1 MNTTKKVITSPQLEE
16 KLIAGIDILADSV
29 GSTLGPMGK
38 NVILETAYG
47 ATTVTKDGV
56 TVANYIDLEDPVQN
70 LAVQILK
77 QAAKRTSDIAGDG
90 TTTSTVI
97 AHALV
102 KEARKLINAGE
113 PPISIK
119 RDLETYLKHALAI
132 IRSNAYEVD
141 ANKIL
146 EIATISANNDHDIG
160 NLIYQAFLHVG
171 KEGVILLDEA
181 KDGTTSVDL
190 VDGVFFDKGFASP
203 FFINNPAKEEC
214 VLNNPLIF
222 FTDYKIRHTEDIVPI
237 LEKAHAQGRPL
248 LIVADEIDGPALQ
261 LLVLNKVHGGLKV
274 CAVRAPSF
282 GNRRYDLLEDFAAL
296 TSSTLVSQSAA
307 MRLEDTPVAYLGE
320 ASKVVISKNRTIFVD
335 PKKDLTRVEQ
345 RAEQIRQNLVNSED
359 SYSTKKLQERLA
371 SLTSSI
377 AVLFVG
383 AATETELKEKKDR
396 IDDALRAT
404 TSAVVKGY
412 GVGGGTMLAR
422 VAQQLK
428 TDFPQSFTLDV
439 FYKAL
444 TAPLK
449 KISENAA
456 VSGDITLSAVL
467 STPDFSYGYNARNNT
482 FENLIDAG
490 IIDPILVIEQ
500 ALINAVSAA
509 TMLLLSS
516 TAIYFS
522 DRTPRYS
529 PGSLDDYATSA

>member
-16 KLIAGIDILADSV
+16 KLIAGIDNLAQAV

-56 TVANYIDLEDPVQN
+56 TVANYVELEDPVEN

-77 QAAKRTSDIAGDG
+77 QAAKRTSDVAGDG

-97 AHALV
+97 AHTLV

-119 RDLETYLKHALAI
+119 RDLETYLKHALAV
-132 IRSNAYEVD
+132 IRSHAYEVD

-146 EIATISANNDHDIG
+146 EIATISANNDPQIG
-160 NLIYQAFLHVG
+160 ELIHQAFMHVG
-171 KEGVILLDEA
+171 KEGVILLDES
-181 KDGTTSVDL
+181 KDGTTKVEL
-190 VDGVFFDKGFASP
+190 VDGVFFDKGYASP
-203 FFINNPAKEEC
+203 FFINNAAKEEC
-214 VLNNPLIF
+214 VLVNPLIL
-222 FTDYKIRHTEDIVPI
+222 FTDYKIRHTEDIVPV

-261 LLVLNKVHGGLKV
+261 LLVLNKVHAGLKV

-282 GNRRYDLLEDFAAL
+282 GNRRYDLLADFSAL
-296 TSSTLVSQSAA
+296 TSATLVSESAA
-307 MRLEDTPVAYLGE
+307 MRLEDTPVSYLGE
-320 ASKVVISKNRTIFVD
+320 AAKVVISKTRTIFVD
-335 PKKDLTRVEQ
+335 PKKDLERIEQ
-345 RAEQIRQNLVNSED
+345 RAEQIRQNLTYSED
-359 SYSTKKLQERLA
+359 SYNTKKLQERLA
-371 SLTSSI
+371 SLTASI
-377 AVLFVG
+377 AILFVG
-383 AATETELKEKKDR
+383 APTETELKEKKDR

-422 VAQQLK
+422 VGQQLK
-428 TDFPQSFTLDV
+428 ADFPQSFTLDV

-490 IIDPILVIEQ
+490 VIDPILVIEQ

-522 DRTPRYS
+522 DRAPRYS